1 MNEHNLLNVTSS
13 NCKLLYIMMRI
24 YVFKYTISSGLKI
37 NMLILKY
44 AISSG
49 ILRAACKEQ

>member
-1 MNEHNLLNVTSS
+1 
-13 NCKLLYIMMRI
+13 MRI
-24 YVFKYTISSGLKI
+24 YVFKYAISSGLKI
-37 NMLILKY
+37 NKLILKY